1 MLGVIWTIVTL
12 PIRLIAWVLDFLGR
26 AIGLAIGFAL
36 MVLGVAVGAG
46 PSLVLGVPIFIVGLL
61 LTLRSLG

>member
-12 PIRLIAWVLDFLGR
+12 PIRLLAWAGDLVGR
-26 AIGLAIGFAL
+26 MVGLSIGFAL
-36 MVLGVAVGAG
+36 MVLGVFVGAG
-46 PSLVLGVPIFIVGLL
+46 PWPLLGVPLFLLGLV